1 MVFLGGSSAA
11 SRRATATTRTPRRM
25 PGAGRSR
32 SSRTISGRPR
42 MRDPGEADTGAI
54 ESGSADD
61 GYRRLF
67 LSHPA
72 AMAIWDPATG
82 RILAAN
88 DAAER
93 QYGYGPDEIVG
104 LAVDRIV
111 HPDDLP
117 RLREQVP
124 NLGEGLAAAAPFRHI
139 RRSGE
144 VIEVEMSGHPLEW
157 EGRPARLV
165 MAIDVTARR
174 RLEQE
179 LRSA

>member
-1 MVFLGGSSAA
+1 MACSRGSSAA

-25 PGAGRSR
+25 PGAGRSH
-32 SSRTISGRPR
+32 SSGDISGRRPVP
-42 MRDPGEADTGAI
+42 DPGEAETSAA
-54 ESGSADD
+54 ESGSADSAD
-61 GYRRLF
+61 DAYRRLF

-88 DAAER
+88 EAAER

-117 RLREQVP
+117 RLREQVAH
-124 NLGEGLAAAAPFRHI
+124 LGEGLAAAAPFRHI

-144 VIEVEMSGHPLEW
+144 VIEVEMSGHP
-157 EGRPARLV
+157 
-165 MAIDVTARR
+165 
-174 RLEQE
+174 
-179 LRSA
+179 

>member
-1 MVFLGGSSAA
+1 MVSLGGSSAA
-11 SRRATATTRTPRRM
+11 SRRATATTRTRRRM

-32 SSRTISGRPR
+32 SSGAIWGRPP
-42 MRDPGEADTGAI
+42 MRDPGEAETGAIESGSADTGAI

-88 DAAER
+88 EAAER

-117 RLREQVP
+117 RLREQVAH
-124 NLGEGLAAAAPFRHI
+124 LGEGLAAAAPFRHI

-144 VIEVEMSGHPLEW
+144 VIEVEMSGHPLDW
-157 EGRPARLV
+157 QGRPARLV
-165 MAIDVTARR
+165 MAI
-174 RLEQE
+174 
-179 LRSA
+179 